1 MARRFNNTAKRS
13 NHLTAE
19 EKLERETTQLRA
31 LATSQFGEYCK
42 NRFNVPEVEEAEK
55 AFKEALQQI
64 LDPELR
70 NTLDMATGKISY
82 AYEILGF
89 CAGHFAQ
96 DSRSRAAFFQAYQ
109 CEPQNPYCLR
119 HSKAMHLLQAN
130 VNLIYIRDL
139 LGHSEIKTTEIYARA
154 DTSLKRQALEKA
166 SLLNQQIQYPA
177 WTDDDDLM
185 SWLNSFG
192 KC

>member
-1 MARRFNNTAKRS
+1 MRSKTYPGFRLREIAPVSILTGFCNARSALDRYGSGDFKFTRAGIAYTLKKYADMARKTS
-13 NHLTAE
+13 PDLIP
-19 EKLERETTQLRA
+19 ETVT
-31 LATSQFGEYCK
+31 
-42 NRFNVPEVEEAEK
+42 P
-55 AFKEALQQI
+55 
-64 LDPELR
+64 
-70 NTLDMATGKISY
+70 
-82 AYEILGF
+82 
-89 CAGHFAQ
+89 H
-96 DSRSRAAFFQAYQ
+96 
-109 CEPQNPYCLR
+109 CLR

-192 KC
+192 KR

>member
-1 MARRFNNTAKRS
+1 MARRFNNTTKRP
-13 NHLTAE
+13 NRLTAE
-19 EKLERETTQLRA
+19 EKWERETTQLCA

-64 LDPELR
+64 SDPELR

-96 DSRSRAAFFQAYQ
+96 DSRSRAAFF
-109 CEPQNPYCLR
+109 LG
-119 HSKAMHLLQAN
+119 LL
-130 VNLIYIRDL
+130 V
-139 LGHSEIKTTEIYARA
+139 
-154 DTSLKRQALEKA
+154 
-166 SLLNQQIQYPA
+166 
-177 WTDDDDLM
+177 
-185 SWLNSFG
+185 
-192 KC
+192 

>member
-1 MARRFNNTAKRS
+1 MARRLNNTAKRP

-19 EKLERETTQLRA
+19 EKWERETTQLRA

-55 AFKEALQQI
+55 TFKDSLRQI
-64 LDPELR
+64 SDPELR

-96 DSRSRAAFFQAYQ
+96 DSRSRAAFF
-109 CEPQNPYCLR
+109 
-119 HSKAMHLLQAN
+119 
-130 VNLIYIRDL
+130 
-139 LGHSEIKTTEIYARA
+139 
-154 DTSLKRQALEKA
+154 
-166 SLLNQQIQYPA
+166 
-177 WTDDDDLM
+177 
-185 SWLNSFG
+185 
-192 KC
+192 